1 MNMKIAVCAK
11 QIPDPANE
19 VSYSEGLINRPE
31 EQVLDDTDR
40 YGIEVALQLKEKYDA
55 EVTIISMGPSGT
67 QKGLQQALQMG
78 ADKAIYVDDE
88 SLKGA
93 NSLMTANILSELAKS
108 LTADIVIFGTESTD
122 GYSGTVPQQVSRF
135 LDFECISYVKAIE
148 VDENIAL
155 TRQTVEGSEKVN
167 MPEKCVI
174 SVTAGGVEPRYPN
187 FKDIMAAKSKPIEQ
201 IALSELN
208 VTTDQNLEFLNVET
222 VESSKSGEKI
232 IDEGEAYQEIV
243 NKLKELKVIWKH

>member
-155 TRQTVEGSEKVN
+155 TRQTVEGSEKVK

-243 NKLKELKVIWKH
+243 NKLKELKVI

>member
-1 MNMKIAVCAK
+1 MKIAVCAK

-155 TRQTVEGSEKVN
+155 TRQTVEGSEKVK

-208 VTTDQNLEFLNVET
+208 VIANQNLEFLNIET

-232 IDEGEAYQEIV
+232 IDEGEAFQEIV
-243 NKLKELKVIWKH
+243 NKLKELKVI